1 MWVQS
6 PGWEDPLEEG
16 MAAHSSILAWSLVG
30 YILQKV
36 AKSWTQLKDLV
47 EAKFSK
53 ALASP
58 FSLGSPFLLHVT
70 FVLIEV
76 LK

>member
-1 MWVQS
+1 MCPF
-6 PGWEDPLEEG
+6 PGASALSEG
-16 MAAHSSILAWSLVG
+16 SRAAHSSILAWSLVG